1 MSGYVAKSFDDLTI
15 TDDFLFCK
23 VMQDEYVCK
32 TVLNLVLQEHI
43 GSIKTIVYQ
52 KAFDTG
58 SYSKGVRLDVWVG
71 DEKGHV
77 YDIEMQT
84 VNRKNLAKRLRYY
97 QSAIDVS
104 VLNKGQDYNELPD
117 SFILFFCPFDYMHAG
132 LPVYTFKSCCVENRT
147 LFLQDGAVKV
157 IVNSTAADRAGNAEL
172 RAFLQYMNGSV
183 SSSSLVHTIEKR
195 IQEIKQSE
203 VRRQEYMMM
212 TAFEADARRD
222 GWQEG
227 LTVGKQEGLRMG
239 KQEGLAEGI
248 RTTAAAL
255 KNMGLPIEQIMQA
268 TGLTKEDV
276 EQL

>member
-1 MSGYVAKSFDDLTI
+1 MVKRFDDLTI

-43 GSIKTIVYQ
+43 GKIKSIVYQ

-58 SYSKGVRLDVWVG
+58 TYSKGVRLDVWVG
-71 DEKGHV
+71 DENGHV

-84 VNRKNLAKRLRYY
+84 VNRKNLTKRLRYY

-117 SFILFFCPFDYMHAG
+117 SFILFFCPFDYMQAG
-132 LPVYTFKSCCVENRT
+132 LPVYTFKNCCVENKM

-157 IVNSTAADRAGNAEL
+157 IINSSAADRAANAEL
-172 RAFLQYMNGSV
+172 RAFLHYMNGCV
-183 SSSSLVHTIEKR
+183 SSSLLVRTMENR

-227 LTVGKQEGLRMG
+227 LIAGKQEGLRAG
-239 KQEGLAEGI
+239 KQEGLVEGI
-248 RTTAAAL
+248 RKTAAAL

-268 TGLTKEDV
+268 TGLTKKEV
-276 EQL
+276 ALL